1 MAEDPRP
8 LNVVGVGASAGG
20 VEALKS
26 FTAELPATLPSAI
39 LVVLHMPAAAPSVLS
54 RILDCHGT
62 LPAVTATTGA
72 RLEHGRIYVA
82 APDHHLLVDDG
93 RIVLTEGPT
102 ENGHRP
108 AINALFPAI
117 PQNAIDAGL
126 VDHQAPAAEIGVLL
140 ERPTGQSPGRHLS
153 QAGCGT

>member
-1 MAEDPRP
+1 MAETPRP
-8 LNVVGVGASAGG
+8 RNVVGVGASAGG
-20 VEALKS
+20 VEARNS
-26 FTAELPATLPSAI
+26 FTAELPATLPCAI
-39 LVVLHMPAAAPSVLS
+39 LVVLHMPAAAPACCRGSW
-54 RILDCHGT
+54 I
-62 LPAVTATTGA
+62 ATAPCRRSPPPPGPGWK
-72 RLEHGRIYVA
+72 HGRIYVA